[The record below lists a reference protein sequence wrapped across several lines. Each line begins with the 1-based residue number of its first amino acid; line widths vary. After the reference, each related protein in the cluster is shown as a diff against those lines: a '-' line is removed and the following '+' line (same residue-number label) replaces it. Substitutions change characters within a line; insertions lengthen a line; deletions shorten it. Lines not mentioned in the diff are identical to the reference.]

1 LIDYKLIKKNKL
13 KKTVMKTKTVAILS
27 SLILLGVVGII
38 WFSMSVT
45 YTNKEIDLRATTVAQ
60 QDKCKVYFDKMWK
73 ILQQKAQIADQ
84 YKEAFKDIYPK
95 LIEGRY
101 SKGDGTLMKWITES
115 NPTFDV
121 SLYKEL
127 MQSIEIE
134 RTGYFNEQSTL
145 IDMQRE
151 HAVLLKKI
159 PSKWFMNDTLKP
171 VEIIIVTSKSTK
183 EAYVTGE
190 ENDVDL
196 FKKETKDTTKNK

>member
-1 LIDYKLIKKNKL
+1 
-13 KKTVMKTKTVAILS
+13 MKTKTVAILS

-60 QDKCKVYFDKMWK
+60 QDKCKAYFDKMWK
-73 ILQQKAQIADQ
+73 ILQQKAGVADQ

-95 LIEGRY
+95 MIEGRY
-101 SKGDGTLMKWITES
+101 SKGDGSLMKWITES
-115 NPTFDV
+115 NPQFDV

-196 FKKETKDTTKNK
+196 FKKEAKDTNKNK

>member
-1 LIDYKLIKKNKL
+1 
-13 KKTVMKTKTVAILS
+13 MKTKTVAILS

-196 FKKETKDTTKNK
+196 FKKEAKDTTKNK

>member
-1 LIDYKLIKKNKL
+1 
-13 KKTVMKTKTVAILS
+13 MKTKTVAILS

-101 SKGDGTLMKWITES
+101 SKGDGTLIKWITES

-196 FKKETKDTTKNK
+196 FKKEAKDTTKNK